1 MSTNLIPTS
10 VTVHTIPPISTT
22 LSFDPSHAGNDA
34 VYHPENLSDI
44 MYFARD
50 ASTSLPPTTG
60 WQGQASPSVI
70 ELLKASAELDVL
82 ATRAPDGHSSDITG
96 GNGEPGSSTPDL
108 PSTTPSSSSTTHPTK
123 SSTTVAAIAV
133 LALVALVILL
143 IWFFKRWRRR
153 HDATLASILPTI
165 AQKPELVEVKLS
177 SKTVIYP
184 SDAKWEYIMPLS
196 AKYIP
201 HEVYVLEQASVASSA
216 SSQYTAASR
225 PTSILT
231 QSSSTS
237 STSSTLSGSS
247 SKKISAKEEEGRV
260 RVAIT
265 IAMPSPR
272 GVVIEKGRDAVEEP
286 ALCLG
291 VADVPWHSDV
301 FTKQV

>member
-1 MSTNLIPTS
+1 VSTNLIPTS

-96 GNGEPGSSTPDL
+96 GNGEPGSTPDL
-108 PSTTPSSSSTTHPTK
+108 PSTTPSSSSTTHPAK

-133 LALVALVILL
+133 FALVAFVILL

-153 HDATLASILPTI
+153 HEAPLASILPTI

-231 QSSSTS
+231 QSS
-237 STSSTLSGSS
+237 TSSTLSGSS
-247 SKKISAKEEEGRV
+247 WKKVSAKEEEGRV

-272 GVVIEKGRDAVEEP
+272 GGVIEKGRDAVEEP